1 MNEEE
6 LAALRHPDSTDKS
19 PMTATLSHP
28 EGIGHLNFSWFTTD
42 RWIVVKSH
50 LPFDMIKSEGWEFY
64 KNVPTTLPKDL
75 GRKVWDDL
83 LERGYY
89 EAA

>member
-6 LAALRHPDSTDKS
+6 LAALTCKN
-19 PMTATLSHP
+19 PMTATLCHP
-28 EGIGHLNFSWFTTD
+28 EGIGHLNFSWWTND
-42 RWIVVKSH
+42 RWLVVESY

-64 KNVPTTLPKDL
+64 KNAPTVLHKDL

-83 LERGYY
+83 LERRYY